1 MIFCDDFR
9 EMGGTDSNVCL
20 VSHFVFLPI
29 AAMSGFDANV
39 VHSVP
44 ILADKPLGTTLESAS
59 DTERMLLD
67 FLLQYR
73 VGGVFL
79 YRSVHLNSLSKSH
92 LQI

>member
-1 MIFCDDFR
+1 
-9 EMGGTDSNVCL
+9 
-20 VSHFVFLPI
+20 
-29 AAMSGFDANV
+29 MSGFDANT

-44 ILADKPLGTTLESAS
+44 ILAEKPLGTTLESAS

-79 YRSVHLNSLSKSH
+79 YRSAELSRYSSR
-92 LQI
+92 L

>member
-1 MIFCDDFR
+1 VIIFGDGRTRFQ
-9 EMGGTDSNVCL
+9 CL
-20 VSHFVFLPI
+20 FGVSFVFLPT

-79 YRSVHLNSLSKSH
+79 YRSVYL
-92 LQI
+92 